1 VSVAPQ
7 LAALGSAPQLAALGS
22 APQLAALGSAPQL
35 AALGSAPQLAAGD
48 AAPYRCVVRNLL
60 LLFSLLLLPAPGLAA
75 RLSGLSVTPGVVTIV
90 ADGLPAVAHAFALA
104 DPQRLV
110 IDLPAVVPA
119 ALAAPGAGS
128 VSAVRAAM
136 FAPGVA
142 RLVIDLSAPLEI
154 VSARRSATGLTI
166 TLRRVPAADF
176 ADVVRRGRRP
186 LSVMPDKADTPNRPA
201 PRASADFSLP
211 AQLFGPRIAPAPAP
225 SSAPPRLPTPAQPG
239 QVTPAQLMP
248 AQPGQASPM
257 GQPVRTQPLPP
268 AAAPA
273 GAPSKAEPVLA
284 SAVAADAGA
293 LAKAATIDAGA
304 VLPAEAGQVAAPSRQ
319 RASGIRPRS
328 GGKPLVVIDA
338 GHGGKDAGAISV
350 LGGYEKDVTLAIA
363 RLTARR
369 LERGG
374 RVRVKLTRDDD
385 RFIPL
390 GGRVRIARDAR
401 ADLFISIHADA
412 APNAEARGA
421 SVYTL
426 SAVASDAVAARLAA
440 RENKADIIGGVNLGV
455 EAPEVGDIM
464 IDLSRR
470 ATGNVSVQFADI
482 LQDALSE
489 RLRFRGEFHHFAGFQ
504 VLKAPDVPSV
514 LLETGYVTN
523 RDDARLLFSGSARQK
538 IADGIARAIERH
550 LIGD

>member
-1 VSVAPQ
+1 
-7 LAALGSAPQLAALGS
+7 
-22 APQLAALGSAPQL
+22 
-35 AALGSAPQLAAGD
+35 
-48 AAPYRCVVRNLL
+48 VRNLL

-186 LSVMPDKADTPNRPA
+186 LSVMPDKADAPNRPA

-211 AQLFGPRIAPAPAP
+211 AQLFGPRIAPASAPASAP
-225 SSAPPRLPTPAQPG
+225 SSAPPRPPTPAQPGQVTSAQPGQVTPAQPG
-239 QVTPAQLMP
+239 QVTPAQVMP
-248 AQPGQASPM
+248 AQPGQASPP
-257 GQPVRTQPLPP
+257 GQPVRAQPLPP

-304 VLPAEAGQVAAPSRQ
+304 VLPAEAGQVAAPPRQ